1 MMILNNLFP
10 VFALIAL
17 GVFLKYLGLSN
28 ESFLKTSDRIVYFIF
43 FPVMLFWKIGGA
55 SSGGQIDWS
64 FCKAGICAVLI
75 LFALSTAYILLL
87 RVSDYAAGTFSQS
100 CYRFNTYIGIAVV
113 MNALGEDGVR
123 LFGILIGILIPM
135 INVLAVSILI
145 WFSGKN
151 FGPGEKIR
159 VTGKALISNPLI
171 LGCVA
176 GILYARWVG
185 VFPVFLENTFRLM
198 TSATLPLAI
207 ISVGGALTFE
217 NLRGYFRLSLIASVF
232 KLVLFPIVGYFCLR
246 AFHVTGVAFKVSMI
260 FFALPTSVSMYVL
273 SSQLNSD
280 TDLASA
286 SIMIS
291 TALSFFSLSAVLLM

>member
-1 MMILNNLFP
+1 MILNSLFP
-10 VFALIAL
+10 VLALIVSGSL
-17 GVFLKYLGLSN
+17 LKHFGLTDDG
-28 ESFLKTSDRIVYFIF
+28 FLKTSDRLTYFIF
-43 FPVMLFWKIGGA
+43 FPALLFWKIGGA
-55 SSGGQIDWS
+55 TKTVFTGSGLYE
-64 FCKAGICAVLI
+64 AVIATVLTVYV
-75 LFALSTAYILLL
+75 LSTVFIKLG
-87 RVSDYAAGTFSQS
+87 RVPDSQAGSFSQS

-260 FFALPTSVSMYVL
+260 FFALPTSVPMYVL